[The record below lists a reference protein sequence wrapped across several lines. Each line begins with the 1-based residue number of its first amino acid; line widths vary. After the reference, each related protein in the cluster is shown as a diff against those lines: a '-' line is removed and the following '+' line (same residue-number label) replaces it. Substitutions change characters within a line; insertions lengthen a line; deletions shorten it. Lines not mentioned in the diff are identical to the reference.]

1 MENRKG
7 SGMSIKHQQ
16 GFSLLEVL
24 ISMVII
30 MFGLL
35 GMAGV
40 QMLAI
45 NNTENARYQVVATNH
60 AASLAAMMRG
70 NYAFWATPRNITI
83 TGATAGASST
93 TLTGFGTVPAATNCE
108 SVVCDAA
115 QMAYFDLQNWGYEV
129 VKDLPAG
136 TSAITCSATAIP
148 TTCTITMSWSENNV
162 ALSNRSATGTEAGD
176 LASGTA
182 ANHTYTTLVS
192 III

>member
-1 MENRKG
+1 
-7 SGMSIKHQQ
+7 MSIKQQQ
-16 GFSLLEVL
+16 GFSLLEAL

-60 AASLAAMMRG
+60 ASSLAAVMRG
-70 NYAFWATPRNITI
+70 NYAFWSTPRNITI
-83 TGATAGASST
+83 TGSST
-93 TLTGFGTVPAATNCE
+93 GPYTSTTITGFGTTPAATNCE

-115 QMAYFDLQNWGYEV
+115 QMAYFDLQNLGYEV
-129 VKDLPAG
+129 AKALPAG
-136 TSAITCSATAIP
+136 TSAIACSATAIP

-162 ALSNRSATGTEAGD
+162 ALSNRSTAGSEVGD
-176 LASGTA
+176 LANGAT